1 MTKVHS
7 QIKETSIFC
16 DWLQF
21 CLQRLWMCNF
31 DDWKHR
37 CTWVIAPQ
45 QACAESCLWHWC
57 TARWQLCV
65 TWCVCVCV
73 LLLCDVFRQL
83 HILLWPLQGDGF
95 IQTSMLHCH
104 TGPRFPRKAQET
116 CKDCLNAR
124 MLYVTCCMVYKW
136 CKELREGS
144 ENTTDLPQPEK
155 SHCAIIQEVL
165 VL

>member
-7 QIKETSIFC
+7 QIKETCIFC

-65 TWCVCVCV
+65 TWCVCVFCCCV
-73 LLLCDVFRQL
+73 MSSDSYTFYCDHCREMDSSKQACCTATQVQDF
-83 HILLWPLQGDGF
+83 QGRLKKLAK
-95 IQTSMLHCH
+95 IVWMH
-104 TGPRFPRKAQET
+104 E
-116 CKDCLNAR
+116 
-124 MLYVTCCMVYKW
+124 CCMWHAAW
-136 CKELREGS
+136 CINGAKSWGKEVKTPLICHNLR
-144 ENTTDLPQPEK
+144 NLTVP
-155 SHCAIIQEVL
+155 
-165 VL
+165 